1 MSIPI
6 LHTTAGN
13 HVGLAAILL
22 AEKLDVPIELRIL

>member
-6 LHTTAGN
+6 LHTPAGN
-13 HVGLAAILL
+13 HVALATILL